1 MNKEQCKDA
10 LRLMLKSRYFEE
22 KTSELFAKGL
32 IHGTTHLANGQEA
45 CQAGLCMALEDLDI
59 IVPTHRCHGFTICK
73 GASPY
78 AMFSEMF
85 GSANGL
91 AKGLGGSMH
100 MPDKTHGNLG
110 ASAVV
115 ASGVPIACGSAF
127 TQKRTGSKNIS
138 IAIFGDGATSRG
150 AIHESMNLASVWK
163 LPVLFFCENNHYG
176 MSAPAEKMI
185 SISDISK
192 RAQSYSMPGFAVDG
206 NDVESVFNTVSNAV
220 SYIREGKGPCFIV
233 ADTYRQKG
241 HSKSDKKVYRTLEE
255 EQFWLEKDPIVLFEK
270 KLVSEKIFTPDEIAS
285 LESECFDVIESE
297 ASKAFED
304 SNNVLSSADLSKL
317 VYSETPSCPEFKTS
331 TPSVSFREAIC
342 SAISDEMSC
351 DSSVV
356 LLGEDIGIYGG
367 CFKVTQG
374 LSEKHPSQV
383 IDTPVSEEGFTGLAV
398 GAAITGLRPI
408 VEIMYADF
416 CTLISDPII
425 NHAAKAHFM
434 TGGQL
439 CCPIVVRLPHGSGTG
454 HSSQHTQS
462 PEAFFMNT
470 TGLKIVAPSN
480 ASDAYR
486 LLRLAIRDN
495 NPVLFFEHKMLYSE
509 TGNIAPSDLSI
520 GQAKILRE
528 GKDLTIISYSHAV
541 KTALE
546 TACKLSEQGIEC
558 TVVDLCTLKP
568 LDKQTIL
575 SSVQTTGRAVIIQD
589 PCGFGGV
596 CAQVCSLIS
605 TDSDTFKALKA
616 PVQIISGSETP
627 IPFSKTLEQSSVPT
641 VASCLSKIASC
652 FDF

>member
-1 MNKEQCKDA
+1 MNKEKCKDA
-10 LRLMLKSRYFEE
+10 LRLMLNSRYFEE
-22 KTSELFAKGL
+22 KTSELFANGL

-45 CQAGLCMALEDLDI
+45 CQAGLCMALENSDV

-85 GSANGL
+85 GSSNGL

-100 MPDKTHGNLG
+100 MPDTAHGNLG

-115 ASGVPIACGSAF
+115 ASGVPLACGSAF

-138 IAIFGDGATSRG
+138 VAIFGDGATSRG

-185 SISDISK
+185 SIKDISK
-192 RAQSYSMPGFAVDG
+192 RAQAYSMPGFAVDG
-206 NDVESVFNTVSNAV
+206 NNVEDVFNTVTEAV
-220 SYIREGKGPCFIV
+220 SYIRQGNGPCLIV

-241 HSKSDKKVYRTLEE
+241 HSKSDKKVYRTAEE
-255 EQFWLEKDPIVLFEK
+255 EQFWLAKDPILLFEK
-270 KLVSEKIFTPDEIAS
+270 KLVAQCILSKEEITS
-285 LESECFDVIESE
+285 LESECKAFIEDQ
-297 ASKAFED
+297 ASKAFEESD
-304 SNNVLSSADLSKL
+304 KVLSSENLKNL
-317 VYSETPSCPEFKTS
+317 VYAETPSYPKFNTS
-331 TPSVSFREAIC
+331 EADVSFREAVC
-342 SAISDEMSC
+342 RAISDEMDV

-356 LLGEDIGIYGG
+356 LMGEDIGVYGG

-374 LSEKHPSQV
+374 LSDKHPNQV
-383 IDTPVSEEGFTGLAV
+383 LDTPVSEEGFTGLAV
-398 GAAITGLRPI
+398 GSAITGLRPI

-416 CTLISDPII
+416 CTLISDPLI

-434 TGGQL
+434 TGGQFN
-439 CCPIVVRLPHGSGTG
+439 CPIVVRLPHGSGTG

-486 LLRLAIRDN
+486 LLRLAIKDN
-495 NPVLFFEHKMLYSE
+495 NPVLFFEHKLLYSQ
-509 TGNIAPSDLSI
+509 TSDLTPSDLSI
-520 GQAKILRE
+520 GQAKVIRE
-528 GKDLTIISYSHAV
+528 GKDLTIIAYSHAV

-546 TACKLSEQGIEC
+546 TAAKLSEQGIEC

-568 LDKQTIL
+568 LDEQTIL
-575 SSVQTTGRAVIIQD
+575 SAVQKTGRAVIIQD
-589 PCGFGGV
+589 PYGFGGV
-596 CAQVCSLIS
+596 CSQVCTTIS
-605 TDSDTFKALKA
+605 TDAKTFETLKA
-616 PVQIISGSETP
+616 PALIISGSETP

-641 VASCLSKIASC
+641 VETCLSKIVSY
-652 FDF
+652 FKF